1 MSNAARD
8 RADDPVTR
16 HTRSVRDL
24 EEGIEQDFSSN
35 LSYGEY
41 LDLERVLSAQHP
53 RAVPPQH
60 DELLFIVQHQTSELW
75 LKLMLHELTSARELV
90 AADDLQPALK
100 RIARVKHI
108 QHTLTEQWSV
118 LATLTPSEYAL
129 FRSFL
134 ATGSGFQSWQY
145 RAVEFSLGN
154 KNPSMLR
161 VFEHLPEVHAELEA
175 LLHAPSLYDEVLR
188 WLARAGHPVPQEVL
202 ERDVTQPY
210 EASPGV
216 VDLFATVYA
225 DPARHWVEYHV
236 AEDLVDV
243 EDNFQVWRFRHL
255 KTVERIIGSKPGTGG
270 SSGVPFLRRALDL
283 TFFPE
288 LYDVRSR
295 IQDVTPG
302 GYHGGDGHE

>member
-1 MSNAARD
+1 MSNDARD
-8 RADDPVTR
+8 ITDDPVAR

-24 EEGIEQDFSSN
+24 ESGIEKDFGRN

-41 LDLERVLSAQHP
+41 LDLHKVLSAQHP
-53 RAVPPQH
+53 RAVPPRH
-60 DELLFIVQHQTSELW
+60 DELLFIIQHQTSELW
-75 LKLMLHELTSARELV
+75 LKLMLHELTSARELIR
-90 AADDLQPALK
+90 ADDLQPALK
-100 RIARVKHI
+100 RLARVKHI

-154 KNPSMLR
+154 KNPDMLR
-161 VFEHLPEVHAELEA
+161 VFAHDQDVHDDLER
-175 LLHAPSLYDEVLR
+175 LLHEPSLYDEVLH
-188 WLARAGHPVPQEVL
+188 WLARRGHPVPPEAL

-210 EASPGV
+210 EGYEGV
-216 VDLFATVYA
+216 VDVFATVYE
-225 DPARHWVEYHV
+225 DPGTHWVEYHV

-255 KTVERIIGSKPGTGG
+255 KTVERIIGSKRGTGG

-295 IQDVTPG
+295 VQDVTAD
-302 GYHGGDGHE
+302 GYHGGQGG